1 MEMGAIMVLMTEGM
15 IQQAAATPDLAVG
28 IVEVVEEANNLL
40 PSVFLLVTTYVIHR
54 R

>member
-1 MEMGAIMVLMTEGM
+1 MGAIMVLMMGAM
-15 IQQAAATPDLAVG
+15 IQQAAVTPDLAVG

-40 PSVFLLVTTYVIHR
+40 PSVFLLVTIFVIHR

>member
-1 MEMGAIMVLMTEGM
+1 MGAIMVLMMVAM
-15 IQQAAATPDLAVG
+15 IQQAAVTLDLAVG

-40 PSVFLLVTTYVIHR
+40 PSVFLLVTTNVIHR

>member
-1 MEMGAIMVLMTEGM
+1 MVIMMVAR

-28 IVEVVEEANNLL
+28 IVEVVEEANNSL
-40 PSVFLLVTTYVIHR
+40 PSVFLLETTFATHR